1 MKVFGKLILVGA
13 AAIVLLQFVRPS
25 IPFRPATAEVQAPP
39 QVMQVLE
46 KDCYSCHSD
55 ERRLAWFDQIV
66 PGYWL
71 VRHDVLTAR
80 DHLNFS
86 TLGSK
91 SAAAQKATLYEA
103 VNMMQLGAMPL
114 QSFVALHHDAK
125 VTQDDLA
132 TLKAYLA
139 PWTPVPKRP
148 GTEAKSESSPSAV
161 PGGQMQPVSLT
172 SVQQEYGG
180 FQFDP
185 DFESWK
191 PISFTDRGDNNT
203 FRFILGNDIAVNAV
217 RSGNISPWPD
227 GARFAKIAWQQQP
240 GPDGLIHPGKFV
252 QVELMLKDAN
262 RYKGTDG
269 WGWGRWRGL
278 DLKPYGIDARFVT
291 ECTSCHMPVR
301 GNDDV
306 YTLPITAA
314 HLNREEIVNNAAA
327 SLPASLPYQPLGW
340 GVITMYVDPANRT
353 ITALY
358 GNDIALKNLNLRGD
372 AAMTTPSYA
381 AGAVLALVTWNQR
394 DDPHWFGAR
403 IPDVPQSIE
412 FVQIGPEGGSESYRR
427 FAGAELA
434 PTGFETATEAARV
447 KFILGLAPASL
458 P

>member
-1 MKVFGKLILVGA
+1 
-13 AAIVLLQFVRPS
+13 
-25 IPFRPATAEVQAPP
+25 
-39 QVMQVLE
+39 
-46 KDCYSCHSD
+46 
-55 ERRLAWFDQIV
+55 
-66 PGYWL
+66 
-71 VRHDVLTAR
+71 
-80 DHLNFS
+80 
-86 TLGSK
+86 
-91 SAAAQKATLYEA
+91 
-103 VNMMQLGAMPL
+103 
-114 QSFVALHHDAK
+114 
-125 VTQDDLA
+125 
-132 TLKAYLA
+132 
-139 PWTPVPKRP
+139 
-148 GTEAKSESSPSAV
+148 
-161 PGGQMQPVSLT
+161 
-172 SVQQEYGG
+172 
-180 FQFDP
+180 
-185 DFESWK
+185 
-191 PISFTDRGDNNT
+191 
-203 FRFILGNDIAVNAV
+203 
-217 RSGNISPWPD
+217 
-227 GARFAKIAWQQQP
+227 
-240 GPDGLIHPGKFV
+240 
-252 QVELMLKDAN
+252 
-262 RYKGTDG
+262 
-269 WGWGRWRGL
+269 
-278 DLKPYGIDARFVT
+278 
-291 ECTSCHMPVR
+291 MPVR

>member
-1 MKVFGKLILVGA
+1 M
-13 AAIVLLQFVRPS
+13 
-25 IPFRPATAEVQAPP
+25 
-39 QVMQVLE
+39 
-46 KDCYSCHSD
+46 
-55 ERRLAWFDQIV
+55 
-66 PGYWL
+66 
-71 VRHDVLTAR
+71 
-80 DHLNFS
+80 
-86 TLGSK
+86 
-91 SAAAQKATLYEA
+91 
-103 VNMMQLGAMPL
+103 
-114 QSFVALHHDAK
+114 
-125 VTQDDLA
+125 
-132 TLKAYLA
+132 
-139 PWTPVPKRP
+139 
-148 GTEAKSESSPSAV
+148 
-161 PGGQMQPVSLT
+161 
-172 SVQQEYGG
+172 QQEYDG

-217 RSGNISPWPD
+217 QSGNISPWPD

-262 RYKGTDG
+262 RYKSTDG

-314 HLNREEIVNNAAA
+314 HLNREDAIVNNAAA

-353 ITALY
+353 ITTLY

-372 AAMTTPSYA
+372 AA
-381 AGAVLALVTWNQR
+381 
-394 DDPHWFGAR
+394 
-403 IPDVPQSIE
+403 
-412 FVQIGPEGGSESYRR
+412 
-427 FAGAELA
+427 
-434 PTGFETATEAARV
+434 
-447 KFILGLAPASL
+447 
-458 P
+458 